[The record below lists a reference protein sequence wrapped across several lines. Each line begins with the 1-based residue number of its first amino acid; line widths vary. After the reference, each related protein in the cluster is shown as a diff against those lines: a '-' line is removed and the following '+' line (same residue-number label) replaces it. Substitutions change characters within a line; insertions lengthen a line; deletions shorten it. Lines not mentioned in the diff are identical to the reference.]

1 MHLVRALTFVA
12 ALALPLH
19 ALAQAYPS
27 KPIRFVV
34 PWPAGGVTDA
44 LTRVVAQA
52 MSESMG
58 QQIVVENRPGAGGT
72 IGMAMVAKAP
82 ADGYTVAA
90 TDLPSH
96 AISATLYAKLPY
108 DVLGDFESVGMV
120 FGAPMVLTTNP
131 SFNAKSFTELI
142 RLAKAN
148 PGKYSYASSGNGAI
162 THLAIERI
170 KRELDLDIVH
180 VPYKG
185 TVPAIQAVLAGDAIV
200 AFGPIPG
207 VLPHAKAGKLVMLA
221 NSFSRRYNQIPDV
234 PPIADYAPGFDMA
247 FYTALYAPAKT
258 PKEIVAR
265 LHAELAKAL
274 AQQRVKDVFAAS
286 AAEPGSM
293 NPSQLQDYMI
303 QEVKVWGDVVRA
315 LGLKVD

>member
-1 MHLVRALTFVA
+1 MHLVRTLIFLAVT
-12 ALALPLH
+12 ALPLH

-72 IGMAMVAKAP
+72 IGMALVAKAA

-90 TDLPSH
+90 TDMPSH

-108 DVLGDFESVGMV
+108 DVLADFESVGMIA
-120 FGAPMVLTTNP
+120 GAPMVLATNP
-131 SFNAKSFTELI
+131 SFNAKSFPEFI
-142 RLAKAN
+142 RLVKAN
-148 PGKYSYASSGNGAI
+148 PGKYSYGSSGNGSI
-162 THLAIERI
+162 THLAIERL
-170 KRELDLDIVH
+170 KRELVLDIVH

-185 TVPAIQAVLAGDAIV
+185 TIPAIQSVLAGDAIV
-200 AFGPIPG
+200 AFGTISG
-207 VLPHAKAGKLVMLA
+207 VLPHSKAGKLVMLG
-221 NSFSRRYNQIPDV
+221 NSFARRFDQVPDV

-247 FYTALYAPAKT
+247 FYTAMWAPAKT
-258 PKEIVAR
+258 PKEITVR

-274 AQQRVKDVFAAS
+274 AQQKVKDVFAAS
-286 AAEPGSM
+286 AAEPGNM
-293 NPSQLQDYMI
+293 NPSQLHDYMI
-303 QEVKVWGDVVRA
+303 QEVKVWGDVVRV
-315 LGLKVD
+315 LELKVD